1 MRRHTKHRVGLA
13 GLAALLL
20 GLGMTPS
27 QATTVRPMT
36 IVDLLGHSETILA
49 GTVERVADGVSSKG
63 VPYTEVTLKV
73 IDPIKG
79 AAGARDTFRQFGL
92 NEPRTLS
99 DGRVATGGRPEGWPT
114 WQEGEVALV
123 FLYRKARLTGLQTT
137 VGLGYGKLSL
147 GGGMALN
154 GYDNAGLFQGVRV
167 NRTLLTS
174 NEKSMFEKRKGPV
187 DAETLR
193 GFVRR
198 AVAGQW
204 IQKGSIANAKR

>member
-1 MRRHTKHRVGLA
+1 M
-13 GLAALLL
+13 LL
-20 GLGMTPS
+20 GLGLT
-27 QATTVRPMT
+27 QAHATTVRPMS

-49 GTVERVADGVSSKG
+49 GKVERVVDGVAPNG

-79 AAGARDTFRQFGL
+79 AAGERHTFRQFGL
-92 NEPRTLS
+92 NEPRTLA
-99 DGRVATGGRPEGWPT
+99 DGRVATGGRPEGWPA
-114 WQEGEVALV
+114 WHEGEVALV

-147 GGGMALN
+147 GGGMAMN
-154 GYDNAGLFQGVRV
+154 AYDNAGLFQGVRV
-167 NRTLLTS
+167 NRNLLTS
-174 NEKSMFEKRKGPV
+174 NERSMFEKRKGPAN
-187 DAETLR
+187 AETLR

-204 IQKGSIANAKR
+204 VQKGSIANAKR